1 MPTTPR
7 WTRSGV
13 SRPLVRLMPDLGF
26 YHPIVIHFAIGLI
39 TGGVLLRWLSLTR
52 RGAFAGPAAVTLIL
66 LATAATLVAAQSGED
81 AHVAV
86 EAAPGIAAVVR
97 AHQQWGERTR
107 NVVLLVGG
115 LELLTLALRG
125 RPIVRTM
132 SFVSAGFGLLA
143 FVCIL
148 QTGKLGGELVYGHAG
163 GVGIRSG
170 DPEDVARLLLA
181 GLFRQAEL
189 DEKAGRAG
197 DAASLLEIAA
207 RRFPADPAVQV
218 RAAEALLEDRN
229 DPAGA
234 LEILGRLGP
243 IPEEPRLRFRRGWLT
258 ADALDALGRQ
268 PEARAVLERLRVEFP
283 ENTRLRG
290 RLARADASRNTN
302 QQP

>member
-1 MPTTPR
+1 
-7 WTRSGV
+7 
-13 SRPLVRLMPDLGF
+13 MPDLGF
-26 YHPIVIHFAIGLI
+26 YHPIVIHFAIGLF
-39 TGGVLLRWLSLTR
+39 TGGVLLRGLSLTC
-52 RGAFAGPAAVTLIL
+52 RGAAAGPAAVTLIL
-66 LATAATLVAAQSGED
+66 LATAATLIAAQSGED

-86 EAAPGIAAVVR
+86 EAAPGVAAVVR

-107 NVVLLVGG
+107 NVALLVGG
-115 LELLTLALRG
+115 LELLTLTLRG
-125 RPIVRTM
+125 RSIVRTL

-143 FVCIL
+143 FLCIL

-170 DPEDVARLLLA
+170 DPEDVARLFLA

-197 DAASLLEIAA
+197 DAASLLELAA
-207 RRFPADPAVQV
+207 QRFPSDSAVQV

-234 LEILGRLGP
+234 LAILERLGP
-243 IPEEPRLRFRRGWLT
+243 ASDEPRLRFRRGWLT

-268 PEARAVLERLRVEFP
+268 PEARTVLERLRLEFP
-283 ENTRLRG
+283 ENTRLRS
-290 RLARADASRNTN
+290 RLARADASPNTSK
-302 QQP
+302 QP

>member
-1 MPTTPR
+1 
-7 WTRSGV
+7 
-13 SRPLVRLMPDLGF
+13 
-26 YHPIVIHFAIGLI
+26 
-39 TGGVLLRWLSLTR
+39 
-52 RGAFAGPAAVTLIL
+52 
-66 LATAATLVAAQSGED
+66 
-81 AHVAV
+81 
-86 EAAPGIAAVVR
+86 
-97 AHQQWGERTR
+97 
-107 NVVLLVGG
+107 
-115 LELLTLALRG
+115 
-125 RPIVRTM
+125 M

-170 DPEDVARLLLA
+170 DPEDIARLFLA

-234 LEILGRLGP
+234 LEILGRLEP
-243 IPEEPRLRFRRGWLT
+243 TPEDPRLRFRRGWLT

-290 RLARADASRNTN
+290 RLARADASPNTN
-302 QQP
+302 KQP

>member
-1 MPTTPR
+1 
-7 WTRSGV
+7 
-13 SRPLVRLMPDLGF
+13 MPDLGYF
-26 YHPIVIHFAIGLI
+26 HPIVIHFAIGLF
-39 TGGVLLRWLSLTR
+39 TGGVLLRGLSLTC
-52 RGAFAGPAAVTLIL
+52 RGAAAGPAAVTLIL

-86 EAAPGIAAVVR
+86 EAAPGVAAVVR

-107 NVVLLVGG
+107 NVALLVGG
-115 LELLTLALRG
+115 LELLTLTLRG
-125 RPIVRTM
+125 RSIVRTL

-143 FVCIL
+143 FLCIL

-170 DPEDVARLLLA
+170 DPEDVARLFLA

-197 DAASLLEIAA
+197 DAASLLELAA
-207 RRFPADPAVQV
+207 QRFPSDSAVQV

-234 LEILGRLGP
+234 LAILERLGP
-243 IPEEPRLRFRRGWLT
+243 ASDEPRLRFRRGWLT

-268 PEARAVLERLRVEFP
+268 PEARTVLERLRLEFP
-283 ENTRLRG
+283 ENTRLRS
-290 RLARADASRNTN
+290 RLARADASPNTSK
-302 QQP
+302 QP

>member
-1 MPTTPR
+1 MRLEPIDSPLG
-7 WTRSGV
+7 SLDGPGV
-13 SRPLVRLMPDLGF
+13 VPETILSEQFFRPSAALPPEKRLMLAVLRAALLDLQRS
-26 YHPIVIHFAIGLI
+26 
-39 TGGVLLRWLSLTR
+39 GGVLLRWLSLTR

-86 EAAPGIAAVVR
+86 EAAPGIAAAVR

-107 NVVLLVGG
+107 NVALLVGG

-125 RPIVRTM
+125 RSIVRTM

-143 FVCIL
+143 FLCVL

-170 DPEDVARLLLA
+170 DPEDVARLFLA

-207 RRFPADPAVQV
+207 RRFPADPAVPV
-218 RAAEALLEDRN
+218 RAAA
-229 DPAGA
+229 
-234 LEILGRLGP
+234 
-243 IPEEPRLRFRRGWLT
+243 
-258 ADALDALGRQ
+258 
-268 PEARAVLERLRVEFP
+268 
-283 ENTRLRG
+283 
-290 RLARADASRNTN
+290 
-302 QQP
+302 

>member
-1 MPTTPR
+1 
-7 WTRSGV
+7 
-13 SRPLVRLMPDLGF
+13 MPDLGF
-26 YHPIVIHFAIGLI
+26 YHPIVIHFAIGLL

-107 NVVLLVGG
+107 NVALVVGG
-115 LELLTLALRG
+115 LELLMLALR
-125 RPIVRTM
+125 RRSIVRTM

-143 FVCIL
+143 FLCVL

-170 DPEDVARLLLA
+170 DPEDVARLFLA
-181 GLFRQAEL
+181 GLFWQAEL
-189 DEKAGRAG
+189 DERAGRTG

-207 RRFPADPAVQV
+207 RRFPRDTAVQV

-234 LEILGRLGP
+234 LAILERLTP
-243 IPEEPRLRFRRGWLT
+243 TSDEQRLRFRRGWLT

-268 PEARAVLERLRVEFP
+268 PEARAVLERMRAEFP
-283 ENTRLRG
+283 ENTRLRS
-290 RLARADASRNTN
+290 RLARADASAVTTN
-302 QQP
+302 RP